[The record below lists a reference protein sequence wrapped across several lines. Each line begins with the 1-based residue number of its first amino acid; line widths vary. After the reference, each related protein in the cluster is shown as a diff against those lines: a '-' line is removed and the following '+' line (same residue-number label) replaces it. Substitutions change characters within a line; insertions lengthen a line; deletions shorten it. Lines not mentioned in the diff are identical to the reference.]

1 MAKLITDT
9 KVLTNEVRFSYAHV
23 FEPWGANGA
32 EPKYSVSI
40 LIPKSDTETHE
51 TLVTAIANA
60 EKAGVEKFG
69 KGFKSRLHQQIH
81 DGDKEKP
88 DDPNYKGMWYVNC
101 SNKMAPQVVDAECN
115 RIEDPEAA
123 YSGCYG
129 RITVNMYPYSVSGS
143 QGISASLQNVQV
155 LRDGPRLGGS
165 RASAASDFGDTG
177 DFLD

>member
-9 KVLTNEVRFSYAHV
+9 KVLTNEVRFSYAHL
-23 FEPWGANGA
+23 FEPWAAAGA

-40 LIPKSDTETHE
+40 LIPKTDTETYGV
-51 TLVTAIANA
+51 L
-60 EKAGVEKFG
+60 EKAIENAIEDGVEKFG
-69 KGFKSRLHQQIH
+69 KGFKGKIHKPIH
-81 DGDKEKP
+81 DGDLEKP

-101 SNKMAPQVVDAECN
+101 SNKLAPQVVDAACN

-155 LRDGPRLGGS
+155 LREGPRLGGS
-165 RASAASDFGDTG
+165 RASAAADFGDAG